1 MLGEKGTCTCK
12 WAVSRILYICP
23 ESMMTQWIIFS
34 FSLFPLQKAN
44 WTWYNNKDSNLFLG
58 FALVVAESPLC
69 DEAKCY
75 SDFLFIPQKTRKEN
89 YWEGKKSTLFP
100 ENSYGKL
107 YNVKCSIYHQNN

>member
-1 MLGEKGTCTCK
+1 MLGGKGTCTCK

-34 FSLFPLQKAN
+34 FPYFHCKKQ
-44 WTWYNNKDSNLFLG
+44 TEHETTIIEQKDSNLFLG

-75 SDFLFIPQKTRKEN
+75 SDFLFIPLKTRKR
-89 YWEGKKSTLFP
+89 
-100 ENSYGKL
+100 KL
-107 YNVKCSIYHQNN
+107 LRR